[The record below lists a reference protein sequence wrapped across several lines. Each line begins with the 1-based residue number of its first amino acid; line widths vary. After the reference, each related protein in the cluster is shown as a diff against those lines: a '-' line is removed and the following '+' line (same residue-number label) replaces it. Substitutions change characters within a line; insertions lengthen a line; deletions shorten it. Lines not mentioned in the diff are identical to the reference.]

1 MERVEEERKAKIY
14 SGRGGKM
21 KGVGVADER
30 AIEEKELGRQRDTVE
45 RIRVAEQNSREETVA
60 PTDRKIVRKRK
71 MSRKTSVFLPPG
83 VTVKSGSVE

>member
-21 KGVGVADER
+21 KRVGVADER